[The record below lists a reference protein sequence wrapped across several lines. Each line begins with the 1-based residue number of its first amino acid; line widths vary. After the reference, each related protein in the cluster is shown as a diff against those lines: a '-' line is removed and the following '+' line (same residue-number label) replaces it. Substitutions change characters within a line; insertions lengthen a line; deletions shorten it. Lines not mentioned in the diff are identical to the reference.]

1 MNTFNIWECIICGW
15 LYDES
20 LGCPE
25 DGIAPGTRWE
35 DVPEDWTCPVCGVSK
50 QDFEMVNTG
59 PSPTPTPTSAASTAP
74 ITPSADQSSTIIK
87 EAPGEAP
94 TFTNSGEPFQIW
106 ECIICGWVYD
116 ESKECR
122 PHNRL
127 RSEWWHRQ
135 W

>member
-50 QDFEMVNTG
+50 QDFEMVKTG
-59 PSPTPTPTSAASTAP
+59 PSPTPIPTAASAASAAS
-74 ITPSADQSSTIIK
+74 IAAFCAGLVSTDTL
-87 EAPGEAP
+87 AS
-94 TFTNSGEPFQIW
+94 TNTCQ
-106 ECIICGWVYD
+106 
-116 ESKECR
+116 
-122 PHNRL
+122 
-127 RSEWWHRQ
+127 
-135 W
+135 